1 MHGLCMPHR
10 SWSVSLSTLFLCML
24 WLPTLELDRKIQKQ
38 SWQVVANL
46 DTMEVLKNNVFSSFT
61 NLMII
66 YRKRF
71 GLWEQLLQHISL
83 QCMAV
88 KFITTI
94 QREICMHNDHWHSVL
109 GLNCIIVLSLCMII
123 IVDTATPFITCRALP
138 FILVT
143 SVFVIMLFSSNH
155 MLVTEAST
163 CSCWCLPTLGNVLPL
178 AISVDSVS

>member
-1 MHGLCMPHR
+1 MLKSPMHGLCMPQR

-38 SWQVVANL
+38 SWQVVADL
-46 DTMEVLKNNVFSSFT
+46 DTMEVLNNIFFSSFT

-66 YRKRF
+66 YWKRF

-94 QREICMHNDHWHSVL
+94 QWEICMHNVHCHSML
-109 GLNCIIVLSLCMII
+109 GLNYKNNYYSAWLCHNY
-123 IVDTATPFITCRALP
+123 CRHSNSFHHMQGTTVYFSDINLCHNAL
-138 FILVT
+138 
-143 SVFVIMLFSSNH
+143 
-155 MLVTEAST
+155 
-163 CSCWCLPTLGNVLPL
+163 
-178 AISVDSVS
+178 